1 MLGIWNLA
9 HTDKPIE
16 TTYQD
21 KEAINPALLGV
32 LENGAF
38 VGYGIKNRLK
48 EGRMALMDDLKK
60 KTEEGLKTLRETAES
75 IAFSVEKQAKIAT
88 KKMDIM
94 KIQRKIQKLYAEVG
108 EYAYGE
114 YALERPLTV
123 ESPFLKERMATIS
136 RMKVEVREV
145 EDEIAQLRRME
156 PVKGADKPGEEQ

>member
-1 MLGIWNLA
+1 
-9 HTDKPIE
+9 
-16 TTYQD
+16 
-21 KEAINPALLGV
+21 
-32 LENGAF
+32 
-38 VGYGIKNRLK
+38 
-48 EGRMALMDDLKK
+48 MALMDDLKK

-75 IAFSVEKQAKIAT
+75 IAFNVEKQANIAT

-108 EYAYGE
+108 EYVYGE
-114 YALERPLTV
+114 YALERSLTL

-136 RMKVEVREV
+136 QMKVKIREI